1 MTLNELIILVKEK
14 DLSKDQLE
22 QYRDAM
28 SYLFADYQIEMADL
42 EKKEALFM
50 NKKTPDD
57 SVAQMKIYWKATP
70 EGQRLITLKRESLAL
85 KELLNSLKSR
95 LYSIY

>member
-1 MTLNELIILVKEK
+1 MTLNELIILVKEQNLTK
-14 DLSKDQLE
+14 DKLE

-28 SYLFADYQIEMADL
+28 SLLFAEYQLEMADL

-50 NKKTPDD
+50 NRKTPED
-57 SVAQMKIYWKATP
+57 SVAQMKIYWKATD

-95 LYSIY
+95 LFSIY